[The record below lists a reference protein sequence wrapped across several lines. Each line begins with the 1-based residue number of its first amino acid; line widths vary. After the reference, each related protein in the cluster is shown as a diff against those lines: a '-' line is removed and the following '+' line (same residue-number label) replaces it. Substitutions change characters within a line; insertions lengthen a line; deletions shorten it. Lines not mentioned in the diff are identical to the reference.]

1 MKTVMMVIVVLCLA
15 GCTTNGRV
23 KQKAYSS
30 SDRGSGAFLGYEF
43 PINQ

>member
-1 MKTVMMVIVVLCLA
+1 MKIVMMVMIALCLV

-30 SDRGSGAFLGYEF
+30 SDRGSGAFVGYEF
-43 PINQ
+43 PINK